1 MIPMIVRV
9 RVDRVRKAGTV
20 GSDLFSFPPA
30 GGCLS
35 ALASRFLALL
45 LLYRKKGKTARQLGK
60 DRLPKRTKSKRIVIK
75 ELE

>member
-1 MIPMIVRV
+1 MNRLCCMIPMIVRV

-35 ALASRFLALL
+35 ARFAFP
-45 LLYRKKGKTARQLGK
+45 RPTIAISKKRQ
-60 DRLPKRTKSKRIVIK
+60 DS
-75 ELE
+75 